1 MCMGVCYDRQFRRL
15 MLLRGVGKG
24 EGYEEIFYISTEE
37 GIEGVIYIDYFS
49 GRVRAEWYT

>member
-1 MCMGVCYDRQFRRL
+1 